1 MRFSPRLIAA
11 LGLTAAIVAVAVIV
25 TSGSSQYELKM
36 RLANASGVRP
46 GSIVQVGGVKV
57 GTVKDLD
64 VDGEKSVVAT
74 MEIDDERT
82 RIGRGVRADIVS
94 SNLLGEKAVS
104 LRAGDQSRPLP
115 SGYTIAASRVHIPTD
130 LDQIVDILDPATR
143 ARLGI
148 LINEAG
154 SAFVGR
160 KTDFSSAV
168 RGLRPAADTAHTLLS
183 QLVSDNR
190 TLADVV
196 HKSDDLISDL
206 AAHRG
211 DVASIIDS
219 AAGAAETVEARSE
232 GLRASLQRAP
242 GALRTLQTFL
252 GELRDTTVPLKP
264 AAGDIAASAAPL
276 RRLLASVPE
285 FERAAVPTLDRAADV
300 APTLSK
306 LARKG
311 TPLVRRTTP
320 TIRQVA
326 DFAGIAQPL
335 TRAAGLSI
343 DDLLGIIWGWS
354 HAIQYRDGLG
364 HIFHAKVAL
373 SPQIIYDLARFG
385 SVRPLPKNGTTKGG
399 SEAPKQA
406 MPKLPDILPPNLK
419 LPPIKLPEV
428 KVPDLTKPGAVNQLL
443 DFLLGP
449 KGGGK

>member
-1 MRFSPRLIAA
+1 VTRRAQRLVAGIALA
-11 LGLTAAIVAVAVIV
+11 AAIVAAVVII
-25 TSGSSQYELKM
+25 TGGGSHYELKM

-46 GSIVQVGGVKV
+46 GSIVQIGGVKV
-57 GTVKDLD
+57 GNVKDLD
-64 VDGEKSVVAT
+64 IDANKTVVAT
-74 MEIDDERT
+74 MEIDDEHT
-82 RIGRGVRADIVS
+82 RIGQGVTADIVS

-115 SGYTIAASRVHIPTD
+115 SGYMIAPSRVHIPTD
-130 LDQIVDILDPATR
+130 LDQIVDVLDPATR
-143 ARLGI
+143 VRLGV

-160 KTDFSSAV
+160 RTDFSAAV
-168 RGLRPAADTAHTLLS
+168 RRLGPAADVAHDLLS
-183 QLVSDNR
+183 QLVSDNH

-196 HKSDDLISDL
+196 RKSDGLIADL
-206 AAHRG
+206 ATHRR
-211 DVASIIDS
+211 DVASIVDS

-242 GALRTLQTFL
+242 AALRTLQTFL

-264 AAGDIAASAAPL
+264 AAQDITESAAPL
-276 RRLLASVPE
+276 RRLLAAVPA
-285 FERAAVPTLDRAADV
+285 FERAAVPTLNRAADV
-300 APTLSK
+300 APTLTT

-320 TIRQVA
+320 TVRQLA
-326 DFAGIAQPL
+326 DFAGVARPL

-385 SVRPLPKNGTTKGG
+385 GVRPLPNTAKGKAD
-399 SEAPKQA
+399 APKPSTPQQ
-406 MPKLPDILPPNLK
+406 PTILPPKLK
-419 LPPIKLPEV
+419 LPPIKVPAV
-428 KVPDLTKPGAVNQLL
+428 KVPDLTKPGAVKQLL